1 MSKLSRTK
9 GQNFERKIIKMLK
22 DELGDVLPDAENMRR
37 NLSQYQSADGCDVV
51 VGDLFAL
58 EMKHYKTG
66 NWYAQS
72 WFEQSKHSAALLN
85 MIPVLVWK
93 YDRQPIRVTMP
104 MYAVNREYISHKK
117 SGSWPQW
124 MPRDGMSNGNAMQPL
139 TMTFETAC
147 MVMREWM
154 E

>member
-9 GQNFERKIIKMLK
+9 GQNFERRTIKMLK
-22 DELGDVLPDAENMRR
+22 DELGDILPDAENMRR

-66 NWYAQS
+66 NWYAES

-104 MYAVNREYISHKK
+104 MYAVNRDYALNSDDHDF
-117 SGSWPQW
+117 
-124 MPRDGMSNGNAMQPL
+124 PRDGNAMQPL

-154 E
+154 A

>member
-9 GQNFERKIIKMLK
+9 GQKMELKIIKMLK

-37 NLSQYQSADGCDVV
+37 NLSQYQSADGCDVI

-66 NWYAQS
+66 NWYAES

-104 MYAVNREYISHKK
+104 MYSVNRDYALNSDDHDF
-117 SGSWPQW
+117 
-124 MPRDGMSNGNAMQPL
+124 PRDGNAMQPL

-147 MVMREWM
+147 MVMREWLA
-154 E
+154 

>member
-1 MSKLSRTK
+1 MGEESMSKLSRTK
-9 GQNFERKIIKMLK
+9 GANFELRTIKMLK
-22 DELGDVLPDAENMRR
+22 NELGDVLPDAENMRR

-66 NWYAQS
+66 NWYAES

-104 MYAVNREYISHKK
+104 MYAVNRDYALNSDDHDF
-117 SGSWPQW
+117 
-124 MPRDGMSNGNAMQPL
+124 PRDGNAMEPL

-147 MVMREWM
+147 MIMREWLV
-154 E
+154 